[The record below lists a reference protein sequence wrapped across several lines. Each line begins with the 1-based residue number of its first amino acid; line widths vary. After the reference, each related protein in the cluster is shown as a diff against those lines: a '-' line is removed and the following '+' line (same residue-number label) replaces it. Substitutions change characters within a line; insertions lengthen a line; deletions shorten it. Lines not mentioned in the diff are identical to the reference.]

1 MAFKQYL
8 NSVLM
13 TIHDCRFIWGDNS
26 FNLQVRL
33 KLIKPHLFGMN
44 QEIVGMYAQREIIR
58 LKKEYVRTAFKT
70 AFKGVFKKVV
80 SFLEKGSMLFEKR

>member
-13 TIHDCRFIWGDNS
+13 TIHDDQFIWGDNS

-44 QEIVGMYAQREIIR
+44 QEIVAMYAQRGIIW
-58 LKKEYVRTAFKT
+58 VR
-70 AFKGVFKKVV
+70 
-80 SFLEKGSMLFEKR
+80 

>member
-1 MAFKQYL
+1 
-8 NSVLM
+8 M
-13 TIHDCRFIWGDNS
+13 TADFIWGDNS
-26 FNLQVRL
+26 FNLQVLL

-44 QEIVGMYAQREIIR
+44 QENVGMYAQREIIR

>member
-1 MAFKQYL
+1 
-8 NSVLM
+8 M
-13 TIHDCRFIWGDNS
+13 TADFIGGDNS

-44 QEIVGMYAQREIIR
+44 QETVAMYANEE
-58 LKKEYVRTAFKT
+58 LSEYVRTAFET

>member
-1 MAFKQYL
+1 
-8 NSVLM
+8 M
-13 TIHDCRFIWGDNS
+13 TIHDDQFIWGDNS

-44 QEIVGMYAQREIIR
+44 QETVGMYAQREIIR

>member
-1 MAFKQYL
+1 
-8 NSVLM
+8 
-13 TIHDCRFIWGDNS
+13 
-26 FNLQVRL
+26 
-33 KLIKPHLFGMN
+33 MN
-44 QEIVGMYAQREIIR
+44 QETVGMYAQRGIIR

>member
-1 MAFKQYL
+1 
-8 NSVLM
+8 M
-13 TIHDCRFIWGDNS
+13 TADFIWGDNS

-33 KLIKPHLFGMN
+33 KLIKAHLFGMN
-44 QEIVGMYAQREIIR
+44 QETVGMYAQRGIIR
-58 LKKEYVRTAFKT
+58 LKKEYVRT

>member
-13 TIHDCRFIWGDNS
+13 TIHDSRFIWGDNS

-33 KLIKPHLFGMN
+33 KLINPTSS
-44 QEIVGMYAQREIIR
+44 A
-58 LKKEYVRTAFKT
+58 
-70 AFKGVFKKVV
+70 
-80 SFLEKGSMLFEKR
+80 